1 MAAKTGKGKKILPEG
16 GLSALVQK
24 TDEEIET
31 GEEVAT
37 TDTPET
43 PAAAPETPVK
53 PETKETPADPVPA
66 LKEEKTRRAPS
77 VSMPAPKPTTPP
89 LSEPANGNGNGV
101 ELVTP
106 KPDED
111 IEVIGRLIKEF
122 GKMPLELERV
132 EKAPKTFR
140 IPKAH
145 IEAMR
150 YIDTYRGL
158 LGDKRL
164 FTDKVVSMIHKT
176 ITDELPVIQKK
187 LDELAEIE
195 NRGKK

>member
-1 MAAKTGKGKKILPEG
+1 M
-16 GLSALVQK
+16 
-24 TDEEIET
+24 
-31 GEEVAT
+31 
-37 TDTPET
+37 TP
-43 PAAAPETPVK
+43 
-53 PETKETPADPVPA
+53 
-66 LKEEKTRRAPS
+66 PS
-77 VSMPAPKPTTPP
+77 VNF
-89 LSEPANGNGNGV
+89 LEVISEGLPRGF
-101 ELVTP
+101 
-106 KPDED
+106 
-111 IEVIGRLIKEF
+111 IGRLIKEF

-158 LGDKRL
+158 LGNKRL
-164 FTDKVVSMIHKT
+164 FTDKVVSLIHRT
-176 ITDELPVIQKK
+176 ITDEFPVIQKK

>member
-1 MAAKTGKGKKILPEG
+1 MAEKGGKGRKILPEG

-31 GEEVAT
+31 GEEATT
-37 TDTPET
+37 TDTPKTAVSASE
-43 PAAAPETPVK
+43 APTR
-53 PETKETPADPVPA
+53 PETKAVLIE
-66 LKEEKTRRAPS
+66 
-77 VSMPAPKPTTPP
+77 PAPKEAKPTKVSSPSTTKPAPVPP
-89 LSEPANGNGNGV
+89 SELTNGNGNGNGV

-111 IEVIGRLIKEF
+111 IVVIGRLIKEF

-187 LDELAEIE
+187 LDELDEIE

>member
-1 MAAKTGKGKKILPEG
+1 MSAKTGKGKKILPEG

-24 TDEEIET
+24 TDEEIQT

-37 TDTPET
+37 TD
-43 PAAAPETPVK
+43 APEVPAPIPEIPVK
-53 PETKETPADPVPA
+53 PETKETPAEPA
-66 LKEEKTRRAPS
+66 PAFKEEKTRRAPA
-77 VSMPAPKPTTPP
+77 VSTPP
-89 LSEPANGNGNGV
+89 LKPTIPPLPEPINGSGNGV

-195 NRGKK
+195 NREKK

>member
-1 MAAKTGKGKKILPEG
+1 M
-16 GLSALVQK
+16 
-24 TDEEIET
+24 D
-31 GEEVAT
+31 
-37 TDTPET
+37 
-43 PAAAPETPVK
+43 
-53 PETKETPADPVPA
+53 
-66 LKEEKTRRAPS
+66 
-77 VSMPAPKPTTPP
+77 
-89 LSEPANGNGNGV
+89 
-101 ELVTP
+101 LVTP

-111 IEVIGRLIKEF
+111 IEVIGRLIEEF

-164 FTDKVVSMIHKT
+164 FTDKVVSLIHRT

-187 LDELAEIE
+187 LDERPITPPQTPPSGVQ
-195 NRGKK
+195 NRREHVNGQWFP

>member
-31 GEEVAT
+31 GEEAAT
-37 TDTPET
+37 IDAPEAPALA
-43 PAAAPETPVK
+43 PAAPVK
-53 PETKETPADPVPA
+53 PETKEAPTEPTPAP
-66 LKEEKTRRAPS
+66 KEEKPKRAPS
-77 VSMPAPKPTTPP
+77 VPTPPPKAAPPP
-89 LSEPANGNGNGV
+89 LSEPINGNGNGV

>member
-1 MAAKTGKGKKILPEG
+1 MAEKGGKGRKILPEG

-31 GEEVAT
+31 GEEAVT
-37 TDTPET
+37 TDTPKT
-43 PAAAPETPVK
+43 AVPAPETPAK
-53 PETKETPADPVPA
+53 PETKASPIEPTPKVEKPRKAPSPPLAQPVP
-66 LKEEKTRRAPS
+66 
-77 VSMPAPKPTTPP
+77 VP
-89 LSEPANGNGNGV
+89 LSEPTNCNGNGNGV

-111 IEVIGRLIKEF
+111 IEVISGLIKEF
-122 GKMPLELERV
+122 GKMPLELVRV
-132 EKAPKTFR
+132 EKTPKTFR

-150 YIDTYRGL
+150 YIDTYRGV

-187 LDELAEIE
+187 LDELAAIE
-195 NRGKK
+195 NRGMK

>member
-1 MAAKTGKGKKILPEG
+1 MAAKTGKGKRILPEG

-31 GEEVAT
+31 GEEASI
-37 TDTPET
+37 TDAPEV
-43 PAAAPETPVK
+43 PAPAPETRAK
-53 PETKETPADPVPA
+53 LDAKEVPA
-66 LKEEKTRRAPS
+66 EPAPAPKEEKPRRVPSISTSSPKTAP
-77 VSMPAPKPTTPP
+77 PP
-89 LSEPANGNGNGV
+89 LSEPINGNGNGV

-164 FTDKVVSMIHKT
+164 FTDKVVSLIHKT

-195 NRGKK
+195 NREKK

>member
-1 MAAKTGKGKKILPEG
+1 MPAKTGKGRRILPEG

-31 GEEVAT
+31 GEEAAT
-37 TDTPET
+37 TDAQEAPTPATET
-43 PAAAPETPVK
+43 PTK
-53 PETKETPADPVPA
+53 PETKEVPVEPAPA
-66 LKEEKTRRAPS
+66 PKEEKPKKALSSSP
-77 VSMPAPKPTTPP
+77 VKPAPPP
-89 LSEPANGNGNGV
+89 LSEPTNGNGNGV

-164 FTDKVVSMIHKT
+164 FTDKVVSLIHRT

-195 NRGKK
+195 NRGKR

>member
-1 MAAKTGKGKKILPEG
+1 MPAKTGKGRRILPEG

-31 GEEVAT
+31 GEEAAT
-37 TDTPET
+37 TDAQEAPTPATET
-43 PAAAPETPVK
+43 PTK
-53 PETKETPADPVPA
+53 PETKEVPVEPAPA
-66 LKEEKTRRAPS
+66 PKEEKPKKALSSPP
-77 VSMPAPKPTTPP
+77 VKPAPPS
-89 LSEPANGNGNGV
+89 LSEPTNGNGNGV

-164 FTDKVVSMIHKT
+164 FTDKVVSLIHKT

>member
-1 MAAKTGKGKKILPEG
+1 MPAKTGKGRRILPEG

-31 GEEVAT
+31 GEEAAT
-37 TDTPET
+37 TDAPEAPAPAPEAPAEPET
-43 PAAAPETPVK
+43 TEAAAEPTP
-53 PETKETPADPVPA
+53 
-66 LKEEKTRRAPS
+66 KEEKPKKASSSPPAK
-77 VSMPAPKPTTPP
+77 PAPPP
-89 LSEPANGNGNGV
+89 LSEPTNGNGNGV
-101 ELVTP
+101 DLVTP

-164 FTDKVVSMIHKT
+164 FTDKVVSLIHKT

>member
-1 MAAKTGKGKKILPEG
+1 
-16 GLSALVQK
+16 
-24 TDEEIET
+24 
-31 GEEVAT
+31 
-37 TDTPET
+37 
-43 PAAAPETPVK
+43 
-53 PETKETPADPVPA
+53 
-66 LKEEKTRRAPS
+66 
-77 VSMPAPKPTTPP
+77 
-89 LSEPANGNGNGV
+89 
-101 ELVTP
+101 
-106 KPDED
+106 
-111 IEVIGRLIKEF
+111 
-122 GKMPLELERV
+122 MPLELERV

-195 NRGKK
+195 NREKK

>member
-16 GLSALVQK
+16 GLSALVQN

-31 GEEVAT
+31 GEETVN
-37 TDTPET
+37 TD
-43 PAAAPETPVK
+43 APEVPEPAPVTQAK
-53 PETKETPADPVPA
+53 KETKESHPENVP
-66 LKEEKTRRAPS
+66 KEEKPKRAPS
-77 VSMPAPKPTTPP
+77 VSPSSSKAVVPP
-89 LSEPANGNGNGV
+89 LSEPINGNGNGL

-195 NRGKK
+195 NREKK